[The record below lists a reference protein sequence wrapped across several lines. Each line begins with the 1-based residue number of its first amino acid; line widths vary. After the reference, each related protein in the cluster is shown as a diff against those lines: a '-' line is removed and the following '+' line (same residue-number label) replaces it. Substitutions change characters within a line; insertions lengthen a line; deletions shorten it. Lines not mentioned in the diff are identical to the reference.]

1 MSSISDAAIV
11 ETFKY
16 LENGGCVIQ
25 RPNLKYELFLPYILK
40 YYTLDEVSFL
50 KANYTQVELIK
61 NILTTINRDDL
72 IRDVE
77 RQISQNQTLLDVI
90 SEGKIVPQSQTHTP
104 GYNDHELILKLILR
118 DLSDLVILAKAKYEQ
133 NPMSVQ
139 KCCDILHAN
148 RFLQNLK
155 KESFSNID
163 YYLPIILYIWKP
175 IELGI
180 TYEDVIRALP
190 LLNNCDDLIR
200 CLVANNPQMFHKIT
214 DIILQVH
221 KYFPF
226 KYKERIKNMLY
237 TMVNLATHHA
247 FNMRLKLI
255 DLKILPEV
263 VLRFTII
270 CSDIVLCLEGILSRN
285 PKWITSQQ
293 IPQSL
298 INELKTVLFGTLR
311 NCVNNVQQP
320 LSHHRARLCI
330 LMRIICG
337 FVHFFKVN
345 FDPSDLE
352 VCLTVIDHAGSDR
365 LKKLCLCFLLLCSE
379 MLIKTNRLLLVSSF
393 ARIVNPR
400 NTQLFLIFAYFF
412 RANQLD
418 QISKMCVSTLA
429 MDVEISG
436 YGLVELR
443 IATKDTLFSEVTL
456 AKSALEIEPDTFD
469 GLGLAKDP
477 SDIAFNVVY
486 VMLKGG
492 VFHKGK
498 TDLRPWII
506 RQITQATTPIHS
518 QLGPLIKTYASCIFD
533 YGIAYSAYPTPMTKI
548 PELYIFTFFR
558 ERIDKISPAHVLLF
572 YYVLQFNTFARERK
586 SIGGQASLQKTI
598 YSSNLPY
605 ASDLMES
612 IPVRR
617 ILIEAEKC
625 DNGLAYRNIYPELL
639 GLVASNYPEIFDIE
653 NLLIEEDRLSKS
665 SRQNQSVVKNFV
677 QLIISNLTENPEV
690 SISALKTLESMEP
703 EDLLIHCN
711 QLILDLL
718 PRIIHQ
724 GNPRIIQSVYQI
736 WLSLYSMSPHEASLL
751 FINATR
757 GQEDQ
762 GIRFTELQ
770 LMMDPLLV
778 IRCDPQVFRCPSI
791 FKIFIKVLRFFMKG
805 SRSRLSRLQQD
816 ENEYLK
822 DRVTPEKMDKLIL
835 VQEISLMKMLL
846 EVCETKLKDNSDVLE
861 EIRNITFSFLHEL
874 FIENTMLCKELHS
887 EGYSF
892 ELIPLTTRKIES
904 MHMCIIFAPEL
915 IKDETSPKR
924 QLFGLFLGSQ
934 LCEVW
939 PMEQTYKLAKDH
951 IIEKIKE
958 ISFKTNEKILSE
970 EAKKVLPI
978 LVLIFNVFPNLRSE
992 IVRILRALE
1001 EKFKPHKGHAIT
1013 FGMKRGSEIFIAQ
1026 LLEQVR
1032 EKPTSSSKV
1041 KKRKKSENFK
1051 GRSITFEK

>member
-1 MSSISDAAIV
+1 MSSFGDPAIV

-25 RPNLKYELFLPYILK
+25 NPNLRYELFLPYILK
-40 YYTLDEVSFL
+40 YYTFDEVSFL
-50 KANYTQVELIK
+50 KTSFPQVGLIK
-61 NILTTINRDDL
+61 NILSLNRDDL
-72 IRDVE
+72 IKQVN
-77 RQISQNQTLLDVI
+77 QNSTLLDMI
-90 SEGKIVPQSQTHTP
+90 SEGKILPQSQTYTP
-104 GYNDHELILKLILR
+104 FLNDHEVNLKLVLR
-118 DLSDLVILAKAKYEQ
+118 DLYDLVIIAKAKYEQ
-133 NPMSVQ
+133 GPVSVQ

-148 RFLQNLK
+148 RSLQNLK
-155 KESFSNID
+155 KETLSNID
-163 YYLPIILYIWKP
+163 YYLPIILYTWKP

-221 KYFPF
+221 KYFPV
-226 KYKERIKNMLY
+226 KYKDRIKNMLY
-237 TMVNLATHHA
+237 TMVSLATHHA

-263 VLRFTII
+263 VLRFTIL

-293 IPQSL
+293 IPQGL
-298 INELKTVLFGTLR
+298 INELKNVLFGTLR
-311 NCVNNVQQP
+311 NCVKNVQQP
-320 LSHHRARLCI
+320 LTHHRARLCI

-337 FVHFFKVN
+337 FVHLFKVN
-345 FDPSDLE
+345 FDLGDLE

-379 MLIKTNRLLLVSSF
+379 MLIKTNRLLLIGSF
-393 ARIVNPR
+393 AKIVNPR
-400 NTQLFLIFAYFF
+400 NTQLFLIFAYLF
-412 RANQLD
+412 RTNQLD
-418 QISKMCVSTLA
+418 QISKMCISTLA

-436 YGLVELR
+436 YGLVELKN
-443 IATKDTLFSEVTL
+443 ATKDTLFSEAVL
-456 AKSALEIEPDTFD
+456 AKSALEIEPDTFE

-477 SDIAFNVVY
+477 RDIAFNVVY

-498 TDLRPWII
+498 IDIKPWIV

-518 QLGPLIKTYASCIFD
+518 QLGPLIKAYTSSIFD
-533 YGIAYSAYPTPMTKI
+533 IYGVAYPSYPTPMNKI
-548 PELYIFTFFR
+548 QEFYIFTFFR
-558 ERIDKISPAHVLLF
+558 EKIDKISPAHCLLF
-572 YYVLQFNTFARERK
+572 YYVLQFNTIARERK
-586 SIGGQASLQKTI
+586 SVGGQASLQKTI
-598 YSSNLPY
+598 YSSNSPY
-605 ASDLMES
+605 SSDLMES

-653 NLLIEEDRLSKS
+653 NLLTEEDRLSKS

-677 QLIISNLTENPEV
+677 QMVISNLTENPEEA
-690 SISALKTLESMEP
+690 ISALKSLESMEP
-703 EDLLIHCN
+703 EDLSIQCN
-711 QLILDLL
+711 RLVLDSL
-718 PRIIHQ
+718 PRIIHHM
-724 GNPRIIQSVYQI
+724 N
-736 WLSLYSMSPHEASLL
+736 PHEASLL

-762 GIRFTELQ
+762 GIRFTESQ

-778 IRCDPQVFRCPSI
+778 IRCDPKVFRCPPI
-791 FKIFIKVLRFFMKG
+791 FKIFIKVLKFYMRG
-805 SRSRLSRLQQD
+805 SRSRLSRFQQQD

-822 DRVTPEKMDKLIL
+822 DRFTLEKMDKLIL
-835 VQEISLMKMLL
+835 IQEISLMKILL
-846 EVCETKLKDNSDVLE
+846 EICETNQEDLNNPDVLE

-874 FIENTMLCKELHS
+874 FIENTMLCRELHF

-904 MHMCIIFAPEL
+904 MHMCINFAPEL
-915 IKDETSPKR
+915 IKDESNPKR

-939 PMEQTYKLAKDH
+939 PMEQTYKLAKEH

-958 ISFKTNEKILSE
+958 SSLKTNEKTLSK
-970 EAKKVLPI
+970 EAMKILPI
-978 LVLIFNVFPNLRSE
+978 LVLIFNVFQNLRNE
-992 IVRILRALE
+992 VVRILRALE
-1001 EKFKPHKGHAIT
+1001 EKFRPHKGNAIT
-1013 FGMKRGSEIFIAQ
+1013 FGMKRTSEIFIAQ

-1032 EKPTSSSKV
+1032 EKPKISFKA
-1041 KKRKKSENFK
+1041 KKRRRIRE
-1051 GRSITFEK
+1051 I

>member
-1 MSSISDAAIV
+1 MSSIFSDAAIV

-25 RPNLKYELFLPYILK
+25 RPTLRYELFLPYILK
-40 YYTLDEVSFL
+40 YYTPDEVPFL
-50 KANYTQVELIK
+50 KANYIQVELIK
-61 NILTTINRDDL
+61 NVLTINREEL
-72 IRDVE
+72 IKDVE
-77 RQISQNQTLLDVI
+77 KQICQNQTLLDVI
-90 SEGKIVPQSQTHTP
+90 SEGKIVPQTQNYTP
-104 GYNDHELILKLILR
+104 GLNDHELILKLILR

-133 NPMSVQ
+133 NPTSVQ

-148 RFLQNLK
+148 RLLQNLK

-221 KYFPF
+221 KYFPY
-226 KYKERIKNMLY
+226 KYKERIKKMLY
-237 TMVNLATHHA
+237 TMVSLATHHA

-263 VLRFTII
+263 VLRLTIL

-293 IPQSL
+293 IPQAL
-298 INELKTVLFGTLR
+298 INELKIVLFGTLR

-337 FVHFFKVN
+337 FVHLFKVN
-345 FDPSDLE
+345 FDSSDLE

-379 MLIKTNRLLLVSSF
+379 MLIKTNRLLLLVSSF

-412 RANQLD
+412 RANQLE

-436 YGLVELR
+436 YGLIELR
-443 IATKDTLFSEVTL
+443 TATKDNLFSEATL

-477 SDIAFNVVY
+477 RDIAFNVVY

-498 TDLRPWII
+498 TDLKPWII
-506 RQITQATTPIHS
+506 RQIMQATTPIHS

-533 YGIAYSAYPTPMTKI
+533 NYGIVYPSYPNPMTKI
-548 PELYIFTFFR
+548 PEFYIFTFFR
-558 ERIDKISPAHVLLF
+558 EKIEKISPAHVLLL
-572 YYVLQFNTFARERK
+572 YYILQFNAIARERK

-598 YSSNLPY
+598 YTSNLPY
-605 ASDLMES
+605 SSDLMES

-665 SRQNQSVVKNFV
+665 SRQDQSIVKNFV
-677 QLIISNLTENPEV
+677 QLVISNLTENPEV

-718 PRIIHQ
+718 PRIIHR
-724 GNPRIIQSVYQI
+724 GDSRIIQSVYRI
-736 WLSLYSMSPHEASLL
+736 WLSLYSMNPHEASLL

-778 IRCDPQVFRCPSI
+778 IRCDPKVFRCPPI
-791 FKIFIKVLRFFMKG
+791 FKIFIKILKFYMRG
-805 SRSRLSRLQQD
+805 SRSRLSRFQQD

-822 DRVTPEKMDKLIL
+822 DRFTPEKMDKLIL
-835 VQEISLMKMLL
+835 VQEISLMKILL
-846 EVCETKLKDNSDVLE
+846 EVCETKLEDSPDVLE
-861 EIRNITFSFLHEL
+861 EIRSITFSFLHEL

-892 ELIPLTTRKIES
+892 ELIPLTTRRIES
-904 MHMCIIFAPEL
+904 MHMCINFAPEL
-915 IKDETSPKR
+915 IKDESSPKR

-951 IIEKIKE
+951 IVEKIKE
-958 ISFKTNEKILSE
+958 ISFKTNEKVLSE

-978 LVLIFNVFPNLRSE
+978 LVLIFNVFQNLRSE
-992 IVRILRALE
+992 VVRILRALE
-1001 EKFKPHKGHAIT
+1001 EKFKPHKGH
-1013 FGMKRGSEIFIAQ
+1013 GMKRGSELFIAQ
-1026 LLEQVR
+1026 LLEQIR
-1032 EKPTSSSKV
+1032 EKPASSSKV
-1041 KKRKKSENFK
+1041 KKRNFK
-1051 GRSITFEK
+1051 GRSTTFDK